1 MQTFYTKFIIIA
13 TCDIHSCQFR
23 QHLWYLS
30 STSTVHFSPH
40 LLERLRHN
48 SFHSF
53 GSPGLDGWDH
63 TIDWQNP
70 PGWQI
75 SSNICLHVTMFID
88 MNERLVGYNDIFLY
102 LSASVLIRARRSKR
116 QCDFQNWLRIRNPSK
131 RDFGQFQPAKSIN
144 FTNFISL
151 LSIWTAYQ
159 NPPPKISQAWIP
171 LPKNQGPRHR
181 LLPSSWARI
190 ISSNEPN
197 KALKAIRSNAKT
209 WISRGWALKFLKKH
223 I

>member
-1 MQTFYTKFIIIA
+1 
-13 TCDIHSCQFR
+13 
-23 QHLWYLS
+23 
-30 STSTVHFSPH
+30 
-40 LLERLRHN
+40 
-48 SFHSF
+48 
-53 GSPGLDGWDH
+53 
-63 TIDWQNP
+63 
-70 PGWQI
+70 
-75 SSNICLHVTMFID
+75 MFID
-88 MNERLVGYNDIFLY
+88 MNGRLVGYNDILLY
-102 LSASVLIRARRSKR
+102 LSASVLIRARRTKR

-131 RDFGQFQPAKSIN
+131 WDFGQFQPAKSTK

-151 LSIWTAYQ
+151 LSIRTASQ
-159 NPPPKISQAWIP
+159 NPPKISQARIP
-171 LPKNQGPRHR
+171 FPKNQGPRHR